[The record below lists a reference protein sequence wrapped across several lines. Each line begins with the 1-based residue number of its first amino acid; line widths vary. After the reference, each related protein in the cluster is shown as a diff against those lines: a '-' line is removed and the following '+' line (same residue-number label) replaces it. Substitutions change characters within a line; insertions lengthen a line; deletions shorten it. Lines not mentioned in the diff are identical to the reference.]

1 MINLPNK
8 ALFRPDEVAE
18 YLSVSRKTVYNWIAL
33 GKLEAVKIS
42 SLLRIPKEK
51 LIEFQKSTIE

>member
-18 YLSVSRKTVYNWIAL
+18 YLSVSRKAVYAWIAS

-42 SLLRIPKEK
+42 GLIRIHRDEILK
-51 LIEFQKSTIE
+51 FQKTAE